1 MQLIGWAVFFLITPA
16 VILFLTYKYDMLA
29 KLGAIV
35 IAYGIGLLIGNI
47 NVFPGNIGV
56 LQEIMTTFTVPVA
69 LPLMFFT
76 LNLSHWKKLARSS
89 VISLFCAIV
98 AVTIGTVA
106 TFLIFNRFIGP
117 ESWKVAGMLVG
128 VYTGGTPNL
137 AAIGTALQIDSLLY
151 VAVHG
156 SDVIVSAFV
165 LLLLVGVFPR
175 LFRHILPS
183 FNSSEE
189 DDGNYHTL
197 TPYFTGYSKRE
208 LLDILKALG
217 LAVVVFAVGGSFTLF
232 LPENAALPAAILTI
246 TTIGVLL
253 SFIPTVRSWKNSFQL
268 GYYLILVFSLAVS
281 SMADVT
287 ELVVSTP
294 VVILYV
300 AVLLFLVSLIHLALS
315 ALFRI
320 DVDTHIITSTAF
332 IFSPPFVPVVAAA
345 LKNRE
350 IVVSGIFIGVVGWVI
365 GNYLGVALAY
375 ALKGLV

>member
-47 NVFPGNIGV
+47 NVFPENISA
-56 LQEIMTTFTVPVA
+56 LQEIMTTITVPVA

-137 AAIGTALQIDSLLY
+137 AAIGTALKIDSLLY

-175 LFRHILPS
+175 LFRHILPP
-183 FNSSEE
+183 FNSSED

-208 LLDILKALG
+208 LLDMLKALG

-246 TTIGVLL
+246 TTIGVLF

-300 AVLLFLVSLIHLALS
+300 AVLLFLVSLIHLVLS
-315 ALFRI
+315 AIFRI

>member
-16 VILFLTYKYDMLA
+16 VILFLTYKYDLLA

-47 NVFPGNIGV
+47 NVFPDNIGV

-89 VISLFCAIV
+89 VISLFSAII
-98 AVTIGTVA
+98 AVSIGTVA
-106 TFLIFNRFIGP
+106 TFLIFHRFIGP

-137 AAIGTALQIDSLLY
+137 AAIGTALKIDSLLY

-175 LFRHILPS
+175 LFRYILPP

-208 LLDILKALG
+208 LLDMLKALG

-300 AVLLFLVSLIHLALS
+300 AVLLFLVSLIHLVLS

-350 IVVSGIFIGVVGWVI
+350 IVVSGIFIGVIGWVI
-365 GNYLGVALAY
+365 GNYLGVMLAY